1 MYIFLSTWRVILYF
15 KEVVTIKAFLE
26 SLKNFLDS
34 KGEIQR
40 SYETKTIIEFFF
52 MEVYSNGTNL

>member
-15 KEVVTIKAFLE
+15 KEVVTIKTFLE

-40 SYETKTIIEFFF
+40 SHETKTIIEFFF